1 MPDDLKSLYVRGQ
14 ELFERGL
21 YGEAELFLK
30 KVIEENP
37 NYADVHN
44 KLGVICELKG
54 RKEKAREHFERALEL
69 NPNYTEA
76 ALNLAITLSDM
87 GDADGAQ
94 EILIKIRETNKD
106 VSGDLDPFVAGKL
119 ANEHFRLG
127 NIYYD
132 FSLLDEAIEQY
143 KKAVKL
149 RPGLTDVQTKM
160 GIALR
165 EQGRIDE
172 AIEHFIVAKEKN
184 PKYCPAIVQIGLSY
198 YMKGQKDKAINEWE
212 SVLAIDPDHKEAK
225 TFLGLAKKE
234 D

>member
-1 MPDDLKSLYVRGQ
+1 MSDDLKSLYERGK

-21 YGEAELFLK
+21 YSEAELFLK

-44 KLGVICELKG
+44 KLGVIYELRG
-54 RKEKAREHFERALEL
+54 RKQKAREHFERALEL

-87 GDADGAQ
+87 GDAEGAQ
-94 EILIKIRETNKD
+94 EILIRIKETNKGA
-106 VSGDLDPFVAGKL
+106 SGGLDPFVAGKL

-143 KKAVKL
+143 KRAVDL
-149 RPGLTDVQTKM
+149 RPNLTDIQTKL

-165 EQGRIDE
+165 ESGRPDE
-172 AIEHFIVAKEKN
+172 AIEQLIVAKEEN
-184 PKYCPAIVQIGLSY
+184 PKYCPAVVQLGLSY
-198 YMKGQKDKAINEWE
+198 YMKGQKEKAIKEWE
-212 SVLAIDPDHKEAK
+212 SVLTVDPDHKEAK
-225 TFLGLAKKE
+225 TFLVLAKKE
-234 D
+234 G

>member
-1 MPDDLKSLYVRGQ
+1 MPDDLKSLYARGQ
-14 ELFERGL
+14 ELFDRGL
-21 YGEAELFLK
+21 YSEAELFLK

-44 KLGVICELKG
+44 KLGVIYELKG
-54 RKEKAREHFERALEL
+54 RKEKAKEHFDRALEL

-94 EILIKIRETNKD
+94 DVLIKIRETNMA
-106 VSGDLDPFVAGKL
+106 VAGAHDPFVAGKL
-119 ANEHFRLG
+119 ANEHFKLG

-143 KKAVKL
+143 KKAVELK
-149 RPGLTDVQTKM
+149 PNLTDVQTKL
-160 GIALR
+160 GVALR
-165 EQGRIDE
+165 ERGRPDE
-172 AIEHFIVAKEKN
+172 AIEHFMVAKEEN
-184 PKYCPAIVQIGLSY
+184 PKYCPAIVQLGLSY

-234 D
+234 E